1 MSGPAPT
8 DFDSLRRQ
16 AIAFAQAASGN
27 IWTDYNLHDPGVTLL
42 EQTCFALSEIGYQ
55 AAHPIRDLLTD
66 EAGALRHT
74 DLALYD
80 PAEVLPGQ
88 PVTDTDLVAYLSDHP
103 GVARVNVLPVGSPGL
118 YSLVVIP
125 DARGKDDEAALVHGI
140 RARFAAM
147 RPLATDLAE
156 VIVARKRQMILSCEV
171 EISPTADPERVA
183 AWLYF
188 KVSQILRSQP
198 VVGRAGDGAT
208 RKAVYDAPEL
218 FFRTQANADVG
229 APDIEAYLAQLRQI
243 PGIRDLGAP
252 VLRDDPEGARYDLDT
267 PVYRALM
274 LPEAPEEIE
283 LELRVGTTG
292 LTLDHNRIQ
301 EEYIR
306 VAAENIAL
314 ARHHLD
320 DADWSVLKDG
330 RRRRFTRSH
339 VDDMLPAIYR
349 IYAGAPQAARSVQSD
364 QAAPAPRDA
373 LFVQYRGAI
382 NAQLDEMSAAL
393 AQLPV
398 LFTAETGCDT
408 DDPALHARR
417 IKQLDLML
425 ALQGE
430 VLPSTRHSGLHAYRS
445 AAARQDFELH
455 WRLAYLRALPALN
468 YARGTG
474 PDGAAPGGFMARF
487 GLLADLPV
495 QTLGDVARSRADQGW
510 QLDAAA
516 APPAPGFARRDL
528 LLPLNPF
535 DMIVPLDDRAPPLD
549 PDALRDSAPWIEDG
563 KLQPALFLRAADP
576 DAFAI
581 TPVSGGQYAIVFDG
595 GDADALYHVE
605 TTDDKAKAMARV
617 NCLRAGWREMHAQ
630 AEAAYLVEDILLR
643 GPADDFVPNQA
654 MLVLTGWTAR
664 TRLDSYRS
672 YVTDLVQALAPA
684 HIVVSLLWLEQ
695 PEMDRFVTL
704 QGDVGTP
711 GGRRAL
717 QQFLERMRAAS

>member
-1 MSGPAPT
+1 MSGAASS
-8 DFDSLRRQ
+8 DFDSLRLR

-66 EAGALRHT
+66 EAGALRYA
-74 DLALYD
+74 DLALFE
-80 PAEVLPGQ
+80 PAKVLPGQ
-88 PVTDTDLVAYLSDHP
+88 PVTETDLAAYLSDHP

-118 YSLVVIP
+118 YSLVIIP
-125 DARGKDDEAALVHGI
+125 DERDAADDADLVQGV
-140 RARFAAM
+140 RARFACM

-198 VVGRAGDGAT
+198 LGDRSGGGAT

-218 FFRTQANADVG
+218 FFRTQASADVG
-229 APDIEAYLAQLRQI
+229 APDVEAHLAQLRQI

-252 VLRDDPEGARYDLDT
+252 VLRDDPESALHDPDA

-283 LELRVGTTG
+283 LELRVGTTV

-306 VAAENIAL
+306 VAAENIAR

-330 RRRRFTRSH
+330 RCRRFARSH

-349 IYAGAPQAARSVQSD
+349 IYGGAPKAARAVQSD
-364 QAAPAPRDA
+364 QTTPPPRDA

-382 NAQLDEMSAAL
+382 NAQLDEMSATL

-398 LFTAETGCDT
+398 LFTAETGCGT

-417 IKQLDLML
+417 IKLLDLML

-487 GLLADLPV
+487 GLLADLTV
-495 QTLGDVARSRADQGW
+495 QTFGDVIRSLADQGW
-510 QLDAAA
+510 QLDAGAT
-516 APPAPGFARRDL
+516 PPAPGFARRDL

-549 PDALRDSAPWIEDG
+549 LQALRESAPWIEDG
-563 KLQPALFLRAADP
+563 KLQSDLFLRAADP
-576 DAFAI
+576 DAFAV
-581 TPVSGGQYAIVFDG
+581 TPVGGGQYAIVFDG
-595 GDADALYHVE
+595 GDADALYHIG
-605 TTDDKAKAMARV
+605 TTDNKATAMARV
-617 NCLRAGWREMHAQ
+617 NCLRAGWRAMHKQ
-630 AEAAYLVEDILLR
+630 VEVAYLVEDILLR
-643 GPADDFVPNQA
+643 ERGGDFVPNHCT
-654 MLVLTGWTAR
+654 LVLTGWTAR

-672 YVTDLVQALAPA
+672 YVADLVQALAPA

-695 PEMDRFVTL
+695 PDMDKFLTL
-704 QGDVGTP
+704 QENVASLE
-711 GGRRAL
+711 GRAAL
-717 QQFLERMRAAS
+717 QRFLDRRQVGS